1 MSCSVLLSAWPIC
14 RLPVTF
20 GGGMTTQNGLAS
32 PPAARPA
39 RKAPVTPQS
48 AEARPSAAAKSND
61 LSIMK
66 FWSATQ
72 SETLLRSGSGLPSGA
87 DGYGRRRRKRHG
99 RYKCVAAVE
108 VNVAIRAESL
118 LPPARHPLNLLPDQP
133 FDHRR
138 QVVVQPLLD

>member
-1 MSCSVLLSAWPIC
+1 MSWRVLLSAWPMC

-20 GGGMTTQNGLAS
+20 GGGMTTQKGCA
-32 PPAARPA
+32 PARSARPA
-39 RKAPVTPQS
+39 RKAPVSSQS

-66 FWSATQ
+66 FWSATRL
-72 SETLLRSGSGLPSGA
+72 ERLLRSGSDFPSGA

-108 VNVAIRAESL
+108 VNVAMGAERL
-118 LPPARHPLNLLPDQP
+118 FPPARHPMNFLP
-133 FDHRR
+133 H
-138 QVVVQPLLD
+138 QPLDE